1 MIGDIPE
8 TQKKKKVRQKRKTW
22 TKEKS
27 KPGQKESDLEQ
38 SFLLITSDQ

>member
-1 MIGDIPE
+1 LGIFPKL
-8 TQKKKKVRQKRKTW
+8 KKKKEVRQKRKTW